1 MKIPSRLDIVLGSG
15 SPRRK
20 ALLKQMSIKHRVELR
35 SIAEKYDLHLQAEQ
49 ITDDLAQQKG
59 RAFQDDQLASHQ
71 IIITADTI
79 VWFEG
84 QALGKP
90 KHHEM
95 AKQMLLS
102 LSGKTHRVISS
113 VCFTTRSKQH
123 TIHCFTDVKF
133 RHLNEDVVAQYVATG
148 SPLDKAGSYGIQDDF
163 GLYAVSEINGS
174 YTNVMGLPCMQTYQ
188 TLEELIPT
196 LSEI

>member
-1 MKIPSRLDIVLGSG
+1 MKLSSRVDIVLGSG
-15 SPRRK
+15 SPRRQ
-20 ALLKQMSIKHRVELR
+20 ALLKQMKIKHRVELR
-35 SIAEKYDLHLQAEQ
+35 SIAEKYDSHLKAEQ
-49 ITDDLAQQKG
+49 ITDYLAQQKG

-71 IIITADTI
+71 IVITADTI

-90 KHHEM
+90 KNQM
-95 AKQMLLS
+95 IAKQMLLA

-113 VCFTTRSKQH
+113 VCFTTLSKQH

-133 RHLNEDVVAQYVATG
+133 RHINEDVVAQYVAAG

-188 TLEELIPT
+188 TLEELVPT
-196 LSEI
+196 LTQL